1 MTRISSA
8 LDRQPLTRCKNC
20 QAAGQY
26 VGVSTSE
33 AEFERLFRE
42 HHDAVHRY
50 VARRLA
56 ADAVQDIVSETFLT
70 AWRRHGELKGDPL
83 PWLLGVA
90 RRVTANHLRGD
101 ARRGALHSRLSTEDH
116 ANAPRDPEPESE
128 LTLALSTLPE
138 RDREALMLIAW
149 DGLDHRVAAS
159 VMGCSTT
166 AFAVRIH
173 RARRRL
179 QRALNTEREET
190 ANITQQARSMP

>member
-1 MTRISSA
+1 MK
-8 LDRQPLTRCKNC
+8 QCKNC
-20 QAAGQY
+20 RAAGQY

-70 AWRRHGELKGDPL
+70 AWRRHGELKGEPL

-90 RRVTANHLRGD
+90 RRAMANHARGD
-101 ARRGALHSRLSTEDH
+101 ARRGALYTRLSTEHH
-116 ANAPRDPEPESE
+116 ANSPRDPEPESQ
-128 LTLALSTLPE
+128 LTVALSTLPE
-138 RDREALMLIAW
+138 RDREALMLVAW

-173 RARRRL
+173 RARRKL
-179 QRALNTEREET
+179 QRVLNTEREET
-190 ANITQQARSMP
+190 TNITHQARSMP

>member
-1 MTRISSA
+1 VK
-8 LDRQPLTRCKNC
+8 RCKNC
-20 QAAGQY
+20 AAAGQY

-42 HHDAVHRY
+42 HYDAVDRY

-70 AWRRHGELKGDPL
+70 AWRRHGELNGDPL

-90 RRVTANHLRGD
+90 RRATANHLRGD
-101 ARRGALHSRLSTEDH
+101 ARRGALHTRLSTEHHPD
-116 ANAPRDPEPESE
+116 APRDPELESQ
-128 LTLALSTLPE
+128 LALALSTLPE
-138 RDREALMLIAW
+138 RDREALMLVAW

-173 RARRRL
+173 RARRKL
-179 QRALNTEREET
+179 ERALTTERDDET
-190 ANITQQARSMP
+190 NITHQARSMP